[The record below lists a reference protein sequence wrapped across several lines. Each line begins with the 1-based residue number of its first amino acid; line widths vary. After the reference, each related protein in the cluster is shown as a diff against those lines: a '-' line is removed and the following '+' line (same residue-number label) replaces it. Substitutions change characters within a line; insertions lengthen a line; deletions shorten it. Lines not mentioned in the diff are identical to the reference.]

1 MSFIFCNSCL
11 QLLPFLLL
19 FLSVSCQLD
28 DEARLRFDKI
38 LADFGFSQSSRATVR
53 DPGRKEDQIKSQ
65 QTGFNNLLVN
75 ASESQVRNGESYTEL
90 PYKNICLKNQVESS
104 QPSPPSQQTTD
115 TRELRVGLRRR
126 PKGPTPSVGLPSSSS
141 RPGQRLTPNGVPIV
155 SKRPSLVDNNN
166 NNNRFNFDSQLQ
178 ESSRVRPGLSNL
190 LAIAG
195 DPEVRTARSS

>member
-1 MSFIFCNSCL
+1 MLFLSCNSCL
-11 QLLPFLLL
+11 QLLSFLLL

-65 QTGFNNLLVN
+65 QTGFNNLLVI
-75 ASESQVRNGESYTEL
+75 ASESQVRNGGSYTEL

-104 QPSPPSQQTTD
+104 QPSPPSEQTTD
-115 TRELRVGLRRR
+115 TRELRFDLRR
-126 PKGPTPSVGLPSSSS
+126 PKGPPPSVALPSSSS

-178 ESSRVRPGLSNL
+178 ENSRVRPGLSNL

-195 DPEVRTARSS
+195 DPKVRTARRS

>member
-65 QTGFNNLLVN
+65 QTGFNNLLVI
-75 ASESQVRNGESYTEL
+75 ASESQVRNGGSYTEL

-115 TRELRVGLRRR
+115 TRELRFGLRR
-126 PKGPTPSVGLPSSSS
+126 PKGPPPSVALPSSSS

-195 DPEVRTARSS
+195 DPEVRTARRS